1 MRCPRFIKMKQLKIS
16 KKPGISTSETN
27 LHVLKKNNSKKFNG
41 KCTLSSHLKTKLGEC
56 QLSLPAVRVCEVSK
70 EERK

>member
-41 KCTLSSHLKTKLGEC
+41 KCTLKNLNFSYTTCMFYDYKEMSSD
-56 QLSLPAVRVCEVSK
+56 Q
-70 EERK
+70 